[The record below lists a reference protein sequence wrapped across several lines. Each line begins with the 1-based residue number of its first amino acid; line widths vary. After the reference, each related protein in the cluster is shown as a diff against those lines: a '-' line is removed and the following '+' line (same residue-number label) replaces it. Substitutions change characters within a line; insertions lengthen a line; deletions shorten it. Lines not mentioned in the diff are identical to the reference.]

1 MSIYPLFAVY
11 IFDLQCL
18 STPPQESRGYTEHKM
33 RLRTI
38 LKKQKRNILNFV
50 GLGITLSILYLFTI
64 SSVNL
69 YIGNIF
75 FGGKD
80 SLYNINLASFFYTQ
94 AAYPLSGTTAEYAH
108 YQLGRTYFIK
118 GELQAA
124 RNETLIELE
133 LYPENKRSYYMLGL
147 IYGYMHEEKLAI
159 DAFSKFIEWKP
170 DSWAARNDKAWL
182 EFRIGDIDAGLET
195 ISPVAHLVD
204 NAWVQ
209 NTYGVLLMNKG
220 RYSEAKAAFDNA
232 KRAVSKLTEE
242 EWGKV
247 YPGNDP
253 RVYGQGLEATK
264 VSIQNNTAL
273 LAEKYK

>member
-1 MSIYPLFAVY
+1 
-11 IFDLQCL
+11 
-18 STPPQESRGYTEHKM
+18 M

-38 LKKQKRNILNFV
+38 LKKQKQSILSFI
-50 GLGITLSILYLFTI
+50 GLGVTLSILYLFTL

-80 SLYNINLASFFYTQ
+80 GLYNINLASFFYTH
-94 AAYPLSGTTAEYAH
+94 AAYPISNNTVEYAH
-108 YQLGRTYFIK
+108 YQLGRTYFIQ
-118 GELQAA
+118 GRLQAA
-124 RNETLIELE
+124 RNEIYKELE
-133 LYPENKRSYYMLGL
+133 LFPENKRSYYMLGL

-159 DAFSKFIEWKP
+159 EAFGKFIEWKP
-170 DSWAARNDKAWL
+170 ESWAARNDKAWL

-204 NAWVQ
+204 NTWVQ

-220 RYSEAKAAFDNA
+220 RYTEAKTAFDNA
-232 KRAVSKLTEE
+232 KVAADKLTEE

-253 RVYGQGLEATK
+253 RVYGMGLEAMRTN
-264 VSIQNNTAL
+264 IQNNSTFL
-273 LAEKYK
+273 EKKIR